1 VERIVAH
8 RDRRRC
14 RIVRRRRTAA
24 LACALILAGCSDR
37 PERTERTERRV
48 AVVPTRSAPAISTRP
63 ATPTK
68 PLASPSP
75 TPAPPRRAFVA
86 PPLPTEL
93 VDPPGLVPLPPRPTF
108 ADNHQGEMP

>member
-1 VERIVAH
+1 MERIVAL

-14 RIVRRRRTAA
+14 WTAFRRRAAA

-37 PERTERTERRV
+37 PERTERRV
-48 AVVPTRSAPAISTRP
+48 AVVPTRPAPARFIGP
-63 ATPTK
+63 ATPTQ
-68 PLASPSP
+68 PIASPSP
-75 TPAPPRRAFVA
+75 TPAPPRRTFVD
-86 PPLPTEL
+86 PPLPPEL

>member
-37 PERTERTERRV
+37 PERTERRV
-48 AVVPTRSAPAISTRP
+48 AVVPTRSAPARSTRP
-63 ATPTK
+63 ATPSK
-68 PLASPSP
+68 ALASPSP
-75 TPAPPRRAFVA
+75 TPAPPRRAFVD
-86 PPLPTEL
+86 PPLPAEL